1 MAPGQVDAYTLSKR
15 SSCALRV
22 VSPRTSVTTLVGD
35 HDLASQQ
42 SVMAVLTEAMER
54 PNVIVDLT
62 YCAFIDTTI
71 LEVFYATRRAQKS
84 RRDCIELV
92 VPDGDGFINRWS
104 RLTGVRLAL
113 ESHATLEGALTSM
126 GEAGA

>member
-1 MAPGQVDAYTLSKR
+1 VALGQVHAYGNGKPP
-15 SSCALRV
+15 SCELRV
-22 VSPRTSVTTLVGD
+22 VSRRTSVTTLVGD

-42 SVMAVLTEAMER
+42 SVMDVLIKAIER

-71 LEVFYATRRAQKS
+71 LEVFYATRRAQKPGL
-84 RRDCIELV
+84 DCIELV

-104 RLTGVRLAL
+104 YLTGVRLAL
-113 ESHATLEGALTSM
+113 ETHSTLADALSSV
-126 GEAGA
+126 GEAAA